1 MGAAVRG
8 GGAVGSGPRNKM
20 VSEPS
25 MKTGKVVMA
34 SKGGA
39 INQHKEM
46 AMGMMG
52 GGMPMRGYKKG
63 GMAKKKVKKYEG
75 GGNVKLEPPPL
86 SRGQGIRSG
95 AMDPTNYRLTKKRT
109 GGAVKKMR
117 YGGSCG

>member
-1 MGAAVRG
+1 MAGRGMGAAVRG

-52 GGMPMRGYKKG
+52 GGMARGYKKG
-63 GMAKKKVKKYEG
+63 GMAKKVK
-75 GGNVKLEPPPL
+75 
-86 SRGQGIRSG
+86 
-95 AMDPTNYRLTKKRT
+95 
-109 GGAVKKMR
+109 VKKMR
-117 YGGSCG
+117 MGGSCG

>member
-52 GGMPMRGYKKG
+52 GGMMSRGYKKG
-63 GMAKKKVKKYEG
+63 GMAKKKVKK
-75 GGNVKLEPPPL
+75 
-86 SRGQGIRSG
+86 
-95 AMDPTNYRLTKKRT
+95 
-109 GGAVKKMR
+109 MR
-117 YGGSCG
+117 YGGASCG